1 MQKGANTHNWNTRSD
16 GAERLQGMILWAASL
31 GGAKAVP
38 GDYTVHLNINGTT
51 QSQDFKILPDPRAEA
66 SVAQMQEQYDF
77 INGVNQ
83 TVDKAHQ
90 SIKKIRSIN
99 SKLSA
104 FVKQYGDDEKVS
116 ALVEKAKAL
125 KESFSTVEK
134 ALYQTQN
141 RSGQDPLNFP
151 IRLTNKLAH
160 VNSLVGRDDFPPTAQ
175 DKVVAAELTQ
185 KINEQ
190 LEDFDA
196 LVDQEMKE
204 FNAEF
209 NKLELDYLAIEE

>member
-1 MQKGANTHNWNTRSD
+1 M
-16 GAERLQGMILWAASL
+16 
-31 GGAKAVP
+31 
-38 GDYTVHLNINGTT
+38 
-51 QSQDFKILPDPRAEA
+51 
-66 SVAQMQEQYDF
+66 
-77 INGVNQ
+77 
-83 TVDKAHQ
+83 
-90 SIKKIRSIN
+90 
-99 SKLSA
+99 
-104 FVKQYGDDEKVS
+104 
-116 ALVEKAKAL
+116 VEKAKAL

-175 DKVVAAELTQ
+175 DKAVAAELTQ